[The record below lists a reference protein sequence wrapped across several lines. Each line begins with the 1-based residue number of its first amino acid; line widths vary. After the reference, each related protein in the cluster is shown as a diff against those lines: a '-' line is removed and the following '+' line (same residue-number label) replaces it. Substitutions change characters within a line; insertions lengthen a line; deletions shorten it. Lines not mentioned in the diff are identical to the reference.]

1 MMLKPLIFLAAALS
15 LGACASQPASTT
27 ATPASTDIIAKLQT
41 VTVNDLNDAEAD
53 AVAANDAIAMPCYPA
68 LAGWIGGLK
77 SPIATPPAGAGV
89 FYAQQ
94 KLRDVNTASTSFSI
108 PVSVKL
114 ACAALFVD
122 DATFVAKAD
131 AFIAAAVAS
140 GGATAIP
147 ALPLPVSL
155 TPAGVSVTAPIP

>member
-1 MMLKPLIFLAAALS
+1 MMLKYLVLPLAL
-15 LGACASQPASTT
+15 LCAACASQPASTT

-147 ALPLPVSL
+147 VLPLPVSL